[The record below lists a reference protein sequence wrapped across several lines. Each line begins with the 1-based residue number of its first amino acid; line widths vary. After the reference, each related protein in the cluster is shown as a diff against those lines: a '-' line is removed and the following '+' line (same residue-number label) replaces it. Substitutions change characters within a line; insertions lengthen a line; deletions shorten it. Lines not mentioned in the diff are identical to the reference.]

1 MSGREDVAAAYLRSC
16 QAELDALKPGNVHV
30 HAAGHGMTVADFAAS
45 ARASA
50 PVMGDPDL
58 SVGQRILEAVR
69 RSRAAVDCN
78 TNLGIVL
85 LCAPLAQ
92 AAMAGGGDFRSR
104 LGLVLDGLTIADAE
118 QAFAAIRLA
127 QPGGLG
133 SSESHDVNLPA
144 TVTLRAAMAASADRD
159 RIAAQFVSN
168 FADLFGV
175 GLPALAEGLDRWAD
189 RTWATMEVHMAF
201 MARFP
206 DSHIAR
212 KCGDDRAEHVRAA
225 AQRTLARLREATDRD
240 AAQRLLLDLDSR
252 LKSDGLNPGTSADLT
267 VATCFLDQILAG
279 GS

>member
-1 MSGREDVAAAYLRSC
+1 MRAGADIAAAYLGSC
-16 QAELDALKPGNVHV
+16 LEELDALKPGNVHV

-50 PVMGDPDL
+50 PVMGDPGL
-58 SVGQRILEAVR
+58 TVGQRILEAVR
-69 RSRAAVDCN
+69 RSRAAVNSN

-92 AAMAGGGDFRSR
+92 AAIAEGGEFRPR
-104 LGLVLDGLTIADAE
+104 LGLLLDGLTIEDAE

-133 SSESHDVNLPA
+133 SSERHDVNRPA
-144 TVTLRAAMAASADRD
+144 AVTLRAAMAEAADRD
-159 RIAAQFVSN
+159 RIAAQYVSGFV
-168 FADLFGV
+168 DLFEV
-175 GLPALAEGLDRWAD
+175 GLPALVDGLDRWTD
-189 RTWATMEVHMAF
+189 RAWATMEVHMAF

-212 KCGDDRAEHVRAA
+212 KFGDDRAEQVRVAA
-225 AQRTLARLREATDRD
+225 EQTRAQLRDMPRRD
-240 AAQRLLLDLDSR
+240 IAKQLLLDLDSR

-267 VATCFLDQILAG
+267 VATCFLDRLLAG
-279 GS
+279 KS